1 MALEIA
7 KEVLPDEESLA
18 NRAAEI
24 FLEISPKVVVLSGG
38 STPRRTYEVLSEKDF
53 DWPSA
58 DVFITDERWG
68 PQDHDDSN
76 WRMVSRALVDR
87 VGARGHPVD
96 LTTTPESAATAYE
109 KELSEHL
116 PIDFGFFGLGPDGHT
131 ASLFPEDPAL
141 DVEDS
146 LVVSTESSFAG
157 YRRVTL
163 TLPAHRQVAHGVFL
177 VSGSQKRDALRLL
190 LEGADIP
197 AARIRPSETLTILAD
212 SAAAS

>member
-1 MALEIA
+1 MAPEIA
-7 KEVLPDEESLA
+7 KEVLRDEEALA
-18 NRAAEI
+18 TRAAEI
-24 FLEISPKVVVLSGG
+24 FFEVSPKVVVLSGG
-38 STPRRTYEVLSEKDF
+38 STPRHTYEVLSEKDF
-53 DWPSA
+53 DWPSV

-68 PQDHDDSN
+68 PPDHDDSN
-76 WRMVSRALVDR
+76 WKMVSRALVDR

-96 LTTTPESAATAYE
+96 LTTTPESAAATYE
-109 KELSEHL
+109 KELREHL

-131 ASLFPEDPAL
+131 ASLFPQDPAL
-141 DVEDS
+141 EVEDS

-163 TLPAHRQVAHGVFL
+163 TLAAHRQITHGVFL

-197 AARIRPSETLTILAD
+197 AARVRPTKTLTILAD